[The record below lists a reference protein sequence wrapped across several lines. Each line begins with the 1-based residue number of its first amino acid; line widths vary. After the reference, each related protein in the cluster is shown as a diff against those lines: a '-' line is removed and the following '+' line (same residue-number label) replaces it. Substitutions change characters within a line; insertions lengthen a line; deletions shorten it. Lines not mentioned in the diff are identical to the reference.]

1 MAKQPKKLP
10 ETSPLQMV
18 FTVLAALVALT
29 AISLLLVYVLNGLKD
44 TTTDAD
50 RATDDASVVERIE
63 PVAEVEVAQTG
74 GAAAG
79 GAINAE
85 QIVATSCAACHG
97 TGALNSPKIGDKSAW
112 GPRIAK
118 GYETLVDHAIN
129 GFNMMPARGG
139 NPDLSDAE
147 VAHAVAFM
155 ANKSGAS
162 FTPPKAEAN

>member
-1 MAKQPKKLP
+1 MAKQPNKLP

-44 TTTDAD
+44 FTSDADKATDA
-50 RATDDASVVERIE
+50 ASVTERIK
-63 PVAEVEVAQTG
+63 PVAEVEVAQG
-74 GAAAG
+74 GAANG

-85 QIVATSCAACHG
+85 QIVNTSCAACHG
-97 TGALNSPKIGDKSAW
+97 TGALGSPKIGDKSAW

-118 GYETLVDHAIN
+118 GYKTLVDHAIN

-139 NPDLSDAE
+139 NPDLSDDE
-147 VAHAVAFM
+147 IAHAVAFM

-162 FTPPKAEAN
+162 FTPPKADSN

>member
-1 MAKQPKKLP
+1 MAKQPSKLP
-10 ETSPLQMV
+10 ESSPLQMV
-18 FTVLAALVALT
+18 ITVLAALVTLSAV
-29 AISLLLVYVLNGLKD
+29 SLLLIYVLNGLKD
-44 TTTDAD
+44 FTSPADKANDA
-50 RATDDASVVERIE
+50 ASVAERIK
-63 PVAEVEVAQTG
+63 PVAQVEVAEN
-74 GAAAG
+74 GAAKG

-85 QIVATSCAACHG
+85 QIVNTSCAACHG
-97 TGALNSPKIGDKSAW
+97 TGALNSPKMGDKSAW

-139 NPDLSDAE
+139 NPALSDTE

-162 FTPPKAEAN
+162 FTPPKADAE

>member
-10 ETSPLQMV
+10 ETSSLQMV

-29 AISLLLVYVLNGLKD
+29 AISLLLVYVLNGMKD
-44 TTTDAD
+44 FTSDAD
-50 RATDDASVVERIE
+50 KATDEASVAQRIE
-63 PVAEVEVAQTG
+63 PVADVEVAQTSS
-74 GAAAG
+74 AASG

-112 GPRIAK
+112 SSRIAK

-139 NPDLSDAE
+139 NPDLTDEE

-162 FTPPKAEAN
+162 FTPPKAASN

>member
-1 MAKQPKKLP
+1 MAKQPKQLP

-18 FTVLAALVALT
+18 FTVLIALTALT

-44 TTTDAD
+44 FTSDAD
-50 RATDDASVVERIE
+50 RATDDASVTERIKPE
-63 PVAEVEVAQTG
+63 AEVEVAQ
-74 GAAAG
+74 AAAG
-79 GAINAE
+79 GGGPINAE
-85 QIVATSCAACHG
+85 QIVNTSCAACHG
-97 TGALNSPKIGDKSAW
+97 TGALNSPKIGDKGAW

-147 VAHAVAFM
+147 IAHAVAFM

-162 FTPPKAEAN
+162 FTPPKAESK

>member
-1 MAKQPKKLP
+1 MAKQPSNPP
-10 ETSPLQMV
+10 ETSAFQ
-18 FTVLAALVALT
+18 TVLTVLVALITLT
-29 AISLLLVYVLNGLKD
+29 AISLLLVYVLNGLRDFTSDADKA
-44 TTTDAD
+44 TDA
-50 RATDDASVVERIE
+50 ASVTERIK
-63 PVAEVEVAQTG
+63 PVAQVEVAQG
-74 GAAAG
+74 GSTTG

-85 QIVATSCAACHG
+85 QIVNTSCAACHG

-118 GYETLVDHAIN
+118 GYKTLVDHAIN

-139 NPDLSDAE
+139 NPDLTDAE
-147 VAHAVAFM
+147 IAHAVAFM

>member
-29 AISLLLVYVLNGLKD
+29 AVSLLLVYVLNGMKD
-44 TTTDAD
+44 FTSDAD
-50 RATDDASVVERIE
+50 RATDDTSVAERVK
-63 PVAEVEVAQTG
+63 PVAEVEVAQSG
-74 GAAAG
+74 GAATG

-85 QIVATSCAACHG
+85 QIFTTSCAACHG
-97 TGALNSPKIGDKSAW
+97 TGALNSPKMGDKDAW

-139 NPDLSDAE
+139 NPDLSDEE

-162 FTPPKAEAN
+162 FTPPKTD